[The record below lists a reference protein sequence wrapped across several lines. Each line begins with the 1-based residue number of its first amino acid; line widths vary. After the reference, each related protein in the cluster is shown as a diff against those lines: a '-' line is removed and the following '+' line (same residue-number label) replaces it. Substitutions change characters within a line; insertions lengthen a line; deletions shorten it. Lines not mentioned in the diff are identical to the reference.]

1 MFPEQVRW
9 AKHHKYKQIAL
20 TFNEYNKNLKNIF
33 LRTGL
38 GVQKNRQ
45 EDSLFYTG
53 VHQVDFPVT
62 IKHTKQWILYQKL
75 DPVWL
80 FDYSTIKHQD

>member
-1 MFPEQVRW
+1 M
-9 AKHHKYKQIAL
+9 H
-20 TFNEYNKNLKNIF
+20 LKNIF
-33 LRTGL
+33 LRNGF

-62 IKHTKQWILYQKL
+62 IKHTKQWVIYQKL
-75 DPVWL
+75 DENWD
-80 FDYSTIKHQD
+80 FDYRQIKHS